1 MKCVVKVEFP
11 TSTKRYAYY
20 YDQPQDVHVGDT
32 IMVDSPY
39 SGKIELEVKEIHSS
53 TSASVEWLENNR
65 VRLKHILKFVSA
77 RKSRWS
83 YSSAQIR
90 PRLSG
95 NEAHQIILDDPFEQ
109 HRQEVTM
116 DMKELQD
123 KSGQEIM
130 RVAEEKVSAA
140 LNEELYR
147 FLTKCIAAKKQRE
160 KWIKHRQSQ
169 LLRINSLMQEAV
181 KTFDECNF
189 DEIFAAGMFKQ
200 LIQIEEERNQ

>member
-32 IMVDSPY
+32 VMVDSPY

-181 KTFDECNF
+181 KTFDEGNF
-189 DEIFAAGMFKQ
+189 DETFAAGMFKQ